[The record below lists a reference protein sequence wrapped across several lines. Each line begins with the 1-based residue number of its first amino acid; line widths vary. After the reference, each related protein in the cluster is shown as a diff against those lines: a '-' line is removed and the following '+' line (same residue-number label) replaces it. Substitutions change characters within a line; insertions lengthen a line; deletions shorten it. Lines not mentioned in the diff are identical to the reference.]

1 MEARNK
7 WKGSGTMISGATK
20 HMEPEVGAARD
31 STARPVFAE
40 VESRGRM
47 FGRLRRELAIWQWR
61 RSVPSADL
69 GSTRIRKD

>member
-1 MEARNK
+1 M
-7 WKGSGTMISGATK
+7 MVGATK
-20 HMEPEVGAARD
+20 RTVTAVGAARGPV
-31 STARPVFAE
+31 TRPVFAE

-47 FGRLRRELAIWQWR
+47 LGRLRRELAIWQWR

>member
-1 MEARNK
+1 M
-7 WKGSGTMISGATK
+7 MVGATK
-20 HMEPEVGAARD
+20 RTATEVGTVRGPI
-31 STARPVFAE
+31 ARPMFAE

-47 FGRLRRELAIWQWR
+47 LGRLKRELAIWQWR

>member
-1 MEARNK
+1 M
-7 WKGSGTMISGATK
+7 MVGATK
-20 HMEPEVGAARD
+20 RTVTAVGAARGPVG
-31 STARPVFAE
+31 RPVFAE

-47 FGRLRRELAIWQWR
+47 LGRLKRELAIWQWR

>member
-1 MEARNK
+1 MMA
-7 WKGSGTMISGATK
+7 GATK
-20 HMEPEVGAARD
+20 RTVAEVGAARGPI
-31 STARPVFAE
+31 ARPMFAE

-47 FGRLRRELAIWQWR
+47 LGRLKRELAIWQWR